1 MPGNE
6 QDEQAVLAADAERR
20 RALVANDIAALEV
33 VHDPALTFTHSS
45 GRTDMGLPA
54 FLSRLKSGEMRF
66 TRADVEECRARSFG
80 DAAWITG
87 KVRYAFEFSDGRKT
101 ESYNRFLS
109 VWVREGRK
117 WKMAAWQANKLAAA
131 S

>member
-1 MPGNE
+1 MPSNE

-20 RALVANDIAALEV
+20 RALVANDIAAIEA
-33 VHDPALTFTHSS
+33 VHDQALTFTHSS

-54 FLSRLKSGEMRF
+54 FLKRLKSGEMKF
-66 TRADVEECRARSFG
+66 TQADVEECLTRSFG
-80 DAAWITG
+80 DTAWITG
-87 KVRYAFEFSDGRKT
+87 KVRYAFDWSDGRKT

-109 VWVREGRK
+109 VWLRQGGK
-117 WKMAAWQANKLAAA
+117 WKMAAWQANKLAAV